1 MREETT
7 NGDKKTEYVIK
18 LGCKQMNES
27 HNMQQRQ
34 SEMTD
39 RDNVY
44 LC

>member
-27 HNMQQRQ
+27 HNMQQR
-34 SEMTD
+34 
-39 RDNVY
+39 
-44 LC
+44 